1 MRRAPKQIE
10 TGKVGNRLKMAV
22 AVRILMSVR
31 PVSLK
36 KNLLFTSGEENM
48 SSKIIVNRTK
58 V

>member
-1 MRRAPKQIE
+1 MIRAPKQIE

-22 AVRILMSVR
+22 AVRMPKSVR

-48 SSKIIVNRTK
+48 SSKMIVIRTK